1 MGKLTKAG
9 FARAKRELGLKGKLT
24 RKQVQRVFKRAI
36 KNLGRKSP
44 SKSRSKSS
52 KTSSTKRKTKSNPKG
67 GKNRMG
73 RKGKSFVQTA
83 YKLIPALALAAPG
96 LSAAFGTGNT
106 KYKVTTAVKY
116 YTGYNMDLKMFI
128 WSDFAVGWTPFVAAS
143 LATKG
148 IQKLNGLIRRI

>member
-1 MGKLTKAG
+1 MAKLPKKYIKAAWKTKGATKEN
-9 FARAKRELGLKGKLT
+9 AL
-24 RKQVQRVFKRAI
+24 KRAWTAF
-36 KNLGRKSP
+36 RKSK
-44 SKSRSKSS
+44 SKSKSKSS

-73 RKGKSFVQTA
+73 RKGKSLVQTA
-83 YKLIPALALAAPG
+83 YKLVPALAMAAPG
-96 LSAAFGTGNT
+96 LSAAFGTGDA

-116 YTGYNMDLKMFI
+116 YTGYNMDLKKFI

-143 LATKG
+143 LAIKG